1 MLQKASDLSIDQLLT
16 KFEKAKSHKIRA
28 RRAYDIAYKAYRVG
42 TMDIAQQYVK
52 IALGL
57 SSDYYHEDIYL
68 DSLVLSGAIYL
79 RSDELYKA
87 QKALLSAYH
96 IAYDNKLFKNF
107 TQICILLSDVFAFLD
122 NIEMSYSYSLI
133 AFEVAEQ
140 YHYEEFSARI
150 ASRFG
155 RYYFKTGNIRKAL
168 AIDLAHIHTDKKASY
183 INTLINLGIYL
194 DVLGYQGYA
203 LQCYFEGVQH
213 LQLLTGSMNDDTF
226 LRNTAFNL
234 YYNICLILIDK
245 SDMMQLRQYFDLFN
259 SITESHTF
267 TVRNMTYWAI
277 MKAQVYI
284 LESRYDEA
292 EEFLRQFLQENDLS
306 DYPRIRGTFFSTFSK
321 IELCKHNFES
331 ATTLMNSALE
341 HLSTP
346 GDPSTYISLLNENAK
361 TLIRLK
367 EIERAKHYAQRALEM
382 TYKSGMIKYAI
393 EANSILLAIAKLE
406 YDNTREL
413 ELYRTIDDLQKELE
427 SSGDEQLYKTAL
439 MHASMISERNQYK
452 SLQESYNKLE
462 QEFHIINYWR
472 A

>member
-1 MLQKASDLSIDQLLT
+1 
-16 KFEKAKSHKIRA
+16 
-28 RRAYDIAYKAYRVG
+28 
-42 TMDIAQQYVK
+42 
-52 IALGL
+52 
-57 SSDYYHEDIYL
+57 
-68 DSLVLSGAIYL
+68 
-79 RSDELYKA
+79 
-87 QKALLSAYH
+87 
-96 IAYDNKLFKNF
+96 
-107 TQICILLSDVFAFLD
+107 
-122 NIEMSYSYSLI
+122 MSYSYSLI

-427 SSGDEQLYKTAL
+427 SIRQAGYLHQMALPSKTL
-439 MHASMISERNQYK
+439 
-452 SLQESYNKLE
+452 LPV
-462 QEFHIINYWR
+462 FVDGF
-472 A
+472 